1 MGCMRWGSVLCVVVG
16 VGASG
21 GVLGQEFS
29 PKLTGSATLEWGIS
43 YGKGVGSHGQAPGAV
58 MGTGPYNLKHG
69 FRTTN
74 TVGVSFPLVMRTTHT
89 RRGQHPALYA
99 ELKVADL
106 QADLSQGKAGF
117 AVKRKGKVEATLHCY
132 GAYLTIGKNPTF
144 LTNFARLWKPW
155 VTAQYQE
162 DAVQY
167 APGFGG
173 LGGKVGYR
181 AQDIGGSG
189 VSLDVGFLSFASN
202 GAWDSTDPTHSKY
215 GFGADLKLMYARAG
229 HPLCT
234 VELASN
240 VTLEDGYLIGAQKD
254 ANNQNKDKLLWN
266 VGGRL
271 TLEPG
276 AGFRFSFALDAGN
289 QHQSEAT
296 AAMRTERTRERAQE
310 VALAIFTHAAQEQ
323 AKQAADTVGSTID
336 NSVQVA
342 RSVITQIAEGAVK
355 QAHDQIKRTNGT
367 QVVNIDVT
375 VPVNVRQSPVRQPD
389 LPSLTAIAAQLPNVT
404 KLFFLSA
411 GAAAA
416 RPIIGQITGVVQNVI
431 TQQVQARV
439 AQSTAVAIQQ
449 VLVFNQQTVAAE
461 KANTQKHTINGK
473 SYAAHIGSLVSLATN
488 RALPTIRQRVEQAV
502 QENIRRI
509 NAVVQQ
515 KAQTLTSSQELE
527 KAVYSLFVPT
537 FENLVLGAGAL
548 LALLDMHQI
557 AVDALFTAQWK
568 WLSSGIYFATAPANV
583 FGTRVLDNT
592 IASCGDF
599 AGFLKLE
606 TKSGDPYTHLL
617 TGLDAGVETRV
628 YIPLTHD
635 LYKNNNGNP
644 LPSGGSSGHIGLP
657 VVGKA
662 WCSYRIPVQDYGW
675 VKPSVTVHASTN
687 RAHLNA
693 PAAGGAVGATYLTKE
708 YCAQLRAGISASL
721 IEKTVFS
728 LDWEQGMLS
737 DVPYLLVSEC
747 LTQGIG
753 RIVCGVTLSW

>member
-1 MGCMRWGSVLCVVVG
+1 MLCVVVG

-289 QHQSEAT
+289 QHQSAQDFQNRTQRAQSELTALSNNLFQGESQKQEAWLDEYAKKVLDAVT
-296 AAMRTERTRERAQE
+296 AATETALQSRGNAYITAVSNVKVTPP
-310 VALAIFTHAAQEQ
+310 VAATLLTNLKVFITDPPTPSPLPALPAFSLMGQVLLQYDAEQ
-323 AKQAADTVGSTID
+323 VVKGFEQVQTQIVAEINQKVQAA
-336 NSVQVA
+336 
-342 RSVITQIAEGAVK
+342 
-355 QAHDQIKRTNGT
+355 
-367 QVVNIDVT
+367 
-375 VPVNVRQSPVRQPD
+375 
-389 LPSLTAIAAQLPNVT
+389 
-404 KLFFLSA
+404 
-411 GAAAA
+411 
-416 RPIIGQITGVVQNVI
+416 
-431 TQQVQARV
+431 V
-439 AQSTAVAIQQ
+439 AQSK
-449 VLVFNQQTVAAE
+449 AA
-461 KANTQKHTINGK
+461 AQAFING
-473 SYAAHIGSLVSLATN
+473 LT
-488 RALPTIRQRVEQAV
+488 
-502 QENIRRI
+502 
-509 NAVVQQ
+509 
-515 KAQTLTSSQELE
+515 KAIEDV
-527 KAVYSLFVPT
+527 AD
-537 FENLVLGAGAL
+537 AL
-548 LALLDMHQI
+548 LAPHKGNPMSLFNLPDQQKLLKDDLADLIPKLTAEATKFFTEGQTFVTEEVKKKTDALNAGQQI
-557 AVDALFTAQWK
+557 RQAIQNLRASAWRAFLMGVSAVCLYLDTYNVAFDALFTAQWK
-568 WLSSGIYFATAPANV
+568 WLSSGIYVATAPANV

-693 PAAGGAVGATYLTKE
+693 PAAGGAVGAT
-708 YCAQLRAGISASL
+708 
-721 IEKTVFS
+721 
-728 LDWEQGMLS
+728 
-737 DVPYLLVSEC
+737 
-747 LTQGIG
+747 
-753 RIVCGVTLSW
+753 

>member
-117 AVKRKGKVEATLHCY
+117 AIKRKGKVEATLHCY

-289 QHQSEAT
+289 QHQSAQDFQNRTQRAQSELTALSNNLFQGESQKQEAWLDEYAKKVLDAVT
-296 AAMRTERTRERAQE
+296 AATETALQSRGNAYITAVSNVKVTPP
-310 VALAIFTHAAQEQ
+310 VAATLLTNLKVFITDPPTPSPLPALPAFSLMGQVLLQYDAEQ
-323 AKQAADTVGSTID
+323 VVKGFEQVQTQIVAEINQKVQAA
-336 NSVQVA
+336 
-342 RSVITQIAEGAVK
+342 
-355 QAHDQIKRTNGT
+355 
-367 QVVNIDVT
+367 
-375 VPVNVRQSPVRQPD
+375 
-389 LPSLTAIAAQLPNVT
+389 
-404 KLFFLSA
+404 
-411 GAAAA
+411 
-416 RPIIGQITGVVQNVI
+416 
-431 TQQVQARV
+431 V
-439 AQSTAVAIQQ
+439 AQSK
-449 VLVFNQQTVAAE
+449 AA
-461 KANTQKHTINGK
+461 AQAFING
-473 SYAAHIGSLVSLATN
+473 LT
-488 RALPTIRQRVEQAV
+488 
-502 QENIRRI
+502 
-509 NAVVQQ
+509 
-515 KAQTLTSSQELE
+515 KAIEDV
-527 KAVYSLFVPT
+527 AD
-537 FENLVLGAGAL
+537 AL
-548 LALLDMHQI
+548 LAPHKGNPMSLFNLPDQQKLLKDDLADLIPKLTAEATKFFTEGQTF
-557 AVDALFTAQWK
+557 VTEEVKKKTDALNAGQQIRQAIQNLRASAWRAFLMGVSAVCLYLDTYNVAFDALLTAQWK
-568 WLSSGIYFATAPANV
+568 WLSSGIYVATAPANV

>member
-289 QHQSEAT
+289 QHQSAQDFQNRTQRAQSELTALSNNLFQGESQKQEAWLDEYAKKVLDAVT
-296 AAMRTERTRERAQE
+296 AATETALQSRGNAYITAVSNVKVTPP
-310 VALAIFTHAAQEQ
+310 VAATLLTNLKVFITDPPTPSPLPALPAFSLMGQVLLQYDAEQ
-323 AKQAADTVGSTID
+323 VVKGFEQVQTQIVAEINQKVQAA
-336 NSVQVA
+336 
-342 RSVITQIAEGAVK
+342 
-355 QAHDQIKRTNGT
+355 
-367 QVVNIDVT
+367 
-375 VPVNVRQSPVRQPD
+375 
-389 LPSLTAIAAQLPNVT
+389 
-404 KLFFLSA
+404 
-411 GAAAA
+411 
-416 RPIIGQITGVVQNVI
+416 
-431 TQQVQARV
+431 V
-439 AQSTAVAIQQ
+439 AQSK
-449 VLVFNQQTVAAE
+449 AA
-461 KANTQKHTINGK
+461 AQAFING
-473 SYAAHIGSLVSLATN
+473 LT
-488 RALPTIRQRVEQAV
+488 
-502 QENIRRI
+502 
-509 NAVVQQ
+509 
-515 KAQTLTSSQELE
+515 KAIEDV
-527 KAVYSLFVPT
+527 AD
-537 FENLVLGAGAL
+537 AL
-548 LALLDMHQI
+548 LAPHKGNPMSLFNLPDQQKLLKDDLADLIPKLTAEATKFFTEGQTFVTEEVKKKTDALDAGQQI
-557 AVDALFTAQWK
+557 RQAIQNLRASAWRAFLMGVSAVCLYLDTYNVAFDALFTAQWK
-568 WLSSGIYFATAPANV
+568 WLSSGIYVATAPANV

-693 PAAGGAVGATYLTKE
+693 PAAGGAVG
-708 YCAQLRAGISASL
+708 
-721 IEKTVFS
+721 
-728 LDWEQGMLS
+728 
-737 DVPYLLVSEC
+737 
-747 LTQGIG
+747 
-753 RIVCGVTLSW
+753 

>member
-289 QHQSEAT
+289 QHQSAQDFQNRTQRAQSELTALSNNLFQGESQKQEAWVTQVVQQATQTVT
-296 AAMRTERTRERAQE
+296 AGVRSALESRGTTYINALEAVQPNPAKPTGKVVQNLHTPQGSPPNLPPLPALPAFSLMGQVLLQYDAEQVVKGFEQVQTQIVAEINQKVQAAVAKNNANMQAVGGSLGDTARMVGEALIKQQLSRKQNSILTMVSVQDEVKQDLADLVPMMRTEITAFF
-310 VALAIFTHAAQEQ
+310 A
-323 AKQAADTVGSTID
+323 
-336 NSVQVA
+336 SVQQH
-342 RSVITQIAEGAVK
+342 ITEEVKKKTDALNAGQQI
-355 QAHDQIKRTNGT
+355 
-367 QVVNIDVT
+367 
-375 VPVNVRQSPVRQPD
+375 RQ
-389 LPSLTAIAAQLPNVT
+389 
-404 KLFFLSA
+404 
-411 GAAAA
+411 
-416 RPIIGQITGVVQNVI
+416 
-431 TQQVQARV
+431 
-439 AQSTAVAIQQ
+439 AIQNLRASAWRAFLMG
-449 VLVFNQQTVAAE
+449 VSAVCLYLDTYNVA
-461 KANTQKHTINGK
+461 
-473 SYAAHIGSLVSLATN
+473 
-488 RALPTIRQRVEQAV
+488 
-502 QENIRRI
+502 
-509 NAVVQQ
+509 
-515 KAQTLTSSQELE
+515 
-527 KAVYSLFVPT
+527 F
-537 FENLVLGAGAL
+537 
-548 LALLDMHQI
+548 
-557 AVDALFTAQWK
+557 DALFTAQWK

>member
-1 MGCMRWGSVLCVVVG
+1 MRWGSVLCVVVG

-289 QHQSEAT
+289 QHQSAQDFQNRTQRAQSELTALSNNLFQGESQKQEAWLDEYAKKVLDAVT
-296 AAMRTERTRERAQE
+296 AATETALQSRGNAYITAVSNVKVTPP
-310 VALAIFTHAAQEQ
+310 VAATLLTNLKVFITDPPTPSPLPALPAFSLMGQVLLQYDAEQ
-323 AKQAADTVGSTID
+323 VVKGFEQVQTQIVAEINQKVQAA
-336 NSVQVA
+336 
-342 RSVITQIAEGAVK
+342 
-355 QAHDQIKRTNGT
+355 
-367 QVVNIDVT
+367 
-375 VPVNVRQSPVRQPD
+375 
-389 LPSLTAIAAQLPNVT
+389 
-404 KLFFLSA
+404 
-411 GAAAA
+411 
-416 RPIIGQITGVVQNVI
+416 
-431 TQQVQARV
+431 V
-439 AQSTAVAIQQ
+439 AQSK
-449 VLVFNQQTVAAE
+449 AA
-461 KANTQKHTINGK
+461 AQAFING
-473 SYAAHIGSLVSLATN
+473 LT
-488 RALPTIRQRVEQAV
+488 
-502 QENIRRI
+502 
-509 NAVVQQ
+509 
-515 KAQTLTSSQELE
+515 KAIEDV
-527 KAVYSLFVPT
+527 AD
-537 FENLVLGAGAL
+537 AL
-548 LALLDMHQI
+548 LAPHKGNPMSLFNLPDQQKLLKDDLADLIPKLTAEATKFFTEGQTFVTEEVKKKTDALDAGQQI
-557 AVDALFTAQWK
+557 RQAIQNLRASAWRAFLMGVSAVCLYLDTYNVAFDALFTAQWK

-628 YIPLTHD
+628 YIPLTYA
-635 LYKNNNGNP
+635 LYKNN
-644 LPSGGSSGHIGLP
+644 GGTAVRGIQEKEYIRPP

>member
-289 QHQSEAT
+289 QHQSAQDFQNRTQRAQSELTALSNNLFQGESQKQEAWLDEYAKKVLDAVT
-296 AAMRTERTRERAQE
+296 AATETALQSRGNAYITAVSNVKVTPP
-310 VALAIFTHAAQEQ
+310 VAATLLTNLKVFITDPPTPSPLPALPAFSLMGQVLLQYDAEQ
-323 AKQAADTVGSTID
+323 VVKGFEQVQTQIVAEINQKVQAA
-336 NSVQVA
+336 
-342 RSVITQIAEGAVK
+342 
-355 QAHDQIKRTNGT
+355 
-367 QVVNIDVT
+367 
-375 VPVNVRQSPVRQPD
+375 
-389 LPSLTAIAAQLPNVT
+389 
-404 KLFFLSA
+404 
-411 GAAAA
+411 
-416 RPIIGQITGVVQNVI
+416 
-431 TQQVQARV
+431 V
-439 AQSTAVAIQQ
+439 AQSK
-449 VLVFNQQTVAAE
+449 AA
-461 KANTQKHTINGK
+461 AQAFING
-473 SYAAHIGSLVSLATN
+473 LT
-488 RALPTIRQRVEQAV
+488 
-502 QENIRRI
+502 
-509 NAVVQQ
+509 
-515 KAQTLTSSQELE
+515 KAIEDV
-527 KAVYSLFVPT
+527 AD
-537 FENLVLGAGAL
+537 AL
-548 LALLDMHQI
+548 LAPHKGNPMSLFNLPDQQKLLKDDLADLIPKLTAEATKFFTEGQTFVTEEVKKKTDALDAGQQI
-557 AVDALFTAQWK
+557 RQAIQNLRASAWRAFLMGVSAVCLYLDTYNVAFDALFTAQWK

-708 YCAQLRAGISASL
+708 YCAQLRAG
-721 IEKTVFS
+721 
-728 LDWEQGMLS
+728 
-737 DVPYLLVSEC
+737 
-747 LTQGIG
+747 
-753 RIVCGVTLSW
+753 

>member
-289 QHQSEAT
+289 QHQSAQDFQNRTQRAQSELTALSNNLFQGESQKQEAWLDEYAKKVLDAVT
-296 AAMRTERTRERAQE
+296 AATETALQSRGNAYITAVSNVKVTPP
-310 VALAIFTHAAQEQ
+310 VAATLLTNLKVFITDPPTPSPLPALPAFSLMGQVLLQYDAEQ
-323 AKQAADTVGSTID
+323 VVKGFEQVQTQIVAEINQKVQAA
-336 NSVQVA
+336 
-342 RSVITQIAEGAVK
+342 
-355 QAHDQIKRTNGT
+355 
-367 QVVNIDVT
+367 
-375 VPVNVRQSPVRQPD
+375 
-389 LPSLTAIAAQLPNVT
+389 
-404 KLFFLSA
+404 
-411 GAAAA
+411 
-416 RPIIGQITGVVQNVI
+416 
-431 TQQVQARV
+431 V
-439 AQSTAVAIQQ
+439 AQSK
-449 VLVFNQQTVAAE
+449 AA
-461 KANTQKHTINGK
+461 AQAFING
-473 SYAAHIGSLVSLATN
+473 
-488 RALPTIRQRVEQAV
+488 
-502 QENIRRI
+502 
-509 NAVVQQ
+509 
-515 KAQTLTSSQELE
+515 LTKVIEDV
-527 KAVYSLFVPT
+527 AD
-537 FENLVLGAGAL
+537 AL
-548 LALLDMHQI
+548 LAPHKGNPMSLFNLPDQQKLLKDDLADLIPKLTAEATKFFTEGQTFVTEEVKKKTDALDAGQQI
-557 AVDALFTAQWK
+557 RQAIQNLRASAWRAFLMGVSAVCLYLDTYNVAFDALFTAQWK
-568 WLSSGIYFATAPANV
+568 WLSSGIYVATAPANV

-708 YCAQLRAGISASL
+708 YCAQLRAGVSASL

>member
-289 QHQSEAT
+289 QHQSAQDFQNRTQRAQSELTALSNNLFQGESQKQEAWLDEYAKKVLDAVT
-296 AAMRTERTRERAQE
+296 AATETALQSRGNAYITAVSNVKVTPP
-310 VALAIFTHAAQEQ
+310 VAATLLTNLKVFITDPPTPSPLPALPAFSLMGQVLLQYDAEQ
-323 AKQAADTVGSTID
+323 VVKGFEQVQTQIVAEINQKVQAA
-336 NSVQVA
+336 
-342 RSVITQIAEGAVK
+342 
-355 QAHDQIKRTNGT
+355 
-367 QVVNIDVT
+367 
-375 VPVNVRQSPVRQPD
+375 
-389 LPSLTAIAAQLPNVT
+389 
-404 KLFFLSA
+404 
-411 GAAAA
+411 
-416 RPIIGQITGVVQNVI
+416 
-431 TQQVQARV
+431 V
-439 AQSTAVAIQQ
+439 AQSK
-449 VLVFNQQTVAAE
+449 AA
-461 KANTQKHTINGK
+461 AQAFING
-473 SYAAHIGSLVSLATN
+473 LT
-488 RALPTIRQRVEQAV
+488 
-502 QENIRRI
+502 
-509 NAVVQQ
+509 
-515 KAQTLTSSQELE
+515 KAIEDV
-527 KAVYSLFVPT
+527 AD
-537 FENLVLGAGAL
+537 AL
-548 LALLDMHQI
+548 LAPHKGNPMSLFNLPDQQKLLKDDLADLIPKLTAEATKFFTEGQTFVTEEVKKKTDALDAGQQI
-557 AVDALFTAQWK
+557 RQAIQNLRASAWRAFLMGVSAVCLYLDTYNVAFDALFTAQWK
-568 WLSSGIYFATAPANV
+568 WLSSGIYVATAPANV

-693 PAAGGAVGATYLTKE
+693 PAAGGA
-708 YCAQLRAGISASL
+708 
-721 IEKTVFS
+721 
-728 LDWEQGMLS
+728 
-737 DVPYLLVSEC
+737 
-747 LTQGIG
+747 
-753 RIVCGVTLSW
+753 

>member
-289 QHQSEAT
+289 QHQSAQDFQNRTQRAQSELTALSNNLFQGESQKQEAWLDEYAKKVLDAVT
-296 AAMRTERTRERAQE
+296 AATETALQSRGNAYITAVSNVKVTPP
-310 VALAIFTHAAQEQ
+310 VAATLLTNLKVFITDPPTPSPLPALPAFSLMGQVLLQYDAEQ
-323 AKQAADTVGSTID
+323 VVKGFEQVQTQIVAEINQKVQAA
-336 NSVQVA
+336 
-342 RSVITQIAEGAVK
+342 
-355 QAHDQIKRTNGT
+355 
-367 QVVNIDVT
+367 
-375 VPVNVRQSPVRQPD
+375 
-389 LPSLTAIAAQLPNVT
+389 
-404 KLFFLSA
+404 
-411 GAAAA
+411 
-416 RPIIGQITGVVQNVI
+416 
-431 TQQVQARV
+431 V
-439 AQSTAVAIQQ
+439 AQSK
-449 VLVFNQQTVAAE
+449 AA
-461 KANTQKHTINGK
+461 AQAFING
-473 SYAAHIGSLVSLATN
+473 LT
-488 RALPTIRQRVEQAV
+488 
-502 QENIRRI
+502 
-509 NAVVQQ
+509 
-515 KAQTLTSSQELE
+515 KAIEDV
-527 KAVYSLFVPT
+527 AD
-537 FENLVLGAGAL
+537 AL
-548 LALLDMHQI
+548 LAPHKGNPMSLFNLPDQQKLLKDDLADLIPKLTAEATKFFTEGQTFVTEEVKKKTDALDAGQQI
-557 AVDALFTAQWK
+557 RQAIQNLRASAWRAFLMGVSAVCLYLDTYNVAFDALFTAQWK
-568 WLSSGIYFATAPANV
+568 WLSSGIYVATAPANV

-693 PAAGGAVGATYLTKE
+693 PAAGGAV
-708 YCAQLRAGISASL
+708 
-721 IEKTVFS
+721 
-728 LDWEQGMLS
+728 
-737 DVPYLLVSEC
+737 
-747 LTQGIG
+747 
-753 RIVCGVTLSW
+753 

>member
-1 MGCMRWGSVLCVVVG
+1 MVG

-289 QHQSEAT
+289 QHQSAQDFQNRTQRAQSELTALSNNLFQGESQKQEAWLDEYAKKVLDAVT
-296 AAMRTERTRERAQE
+296 AATETALQSRGNAYITAVSNVKVTPP
-310 VALAIFTHAAQEQ
+310 VAATLLTNLKVFITDPPTPSPLPALPAFSLMGQVLLQYDAEQ
-323 AKQAADTVGSTID
+323 VVKGFEQVQTQIVAEINQKVQAA
-336 NSVQVA
+336 
-342 RSVITQIAEGAVK
+342 
-355 QAHDQIKRTNGT
+355 
-367 QVVNIDVT
+367 
-375 VPVNVRQSPVRQPD
+375 
-389 LPSLTAIAAQLPNVT
+389 
-404 KLFFLSA
+404 
-411 GAAAA
+411 
-416 RPIIGQITGVVQNVI
+416 
-431 TQQVQARV
+431 V
-439 AQSTAVAIQQ
+439 AQSK
-449 VLVFNQQTVAAE
+449 AA
-461 KANTQKHTINGK
+461 AQAFING
-473 SYAAHIGSLVSLATN
+473 
-488 RALPTIRQRVEQAV
+488 
-502 QENIRRI
+502 
-509 NAVVQQ
+509 
-515 KAQTLTSSQELE
+515 LTKVIEDV
-527 KAVYSLFVPT
+527 AD
-537 FENLVLGAGAL
+537 AL
-548 LALLDMHQI
+548 LAPHKGNPMSLFNLPDQQKLLKDDLADLIPKLTAEATKFFTEGQTFVTEEVKKKTDALDAGQQI
-557 AVDALFTAQWK
+557 RQAIQNLRASAWRAFLMGVSAVCLYLDTYNVAFDALFTAQWK
-568 WLSSGIYFATAPANV
+568 WLSSGIYVATAPANV

-708 YCAQLRAGISASL
+708 YCAQLRAGVSASL

>member
-106 QADLSQGKAGF
+106 QADLSQGKVGF

-289 QHQSEAT
+289 QHQSAQDFQNRTQRAQSELTALSNNLFQGESQKQEAWLDEYAKKVLDAVT
-296 AAMRTERTRERAQE
+296 AATETALQSRGNAYITAVSNVKVTPP
-310 VALAIFTHAAQEQ
+310 VAATLLTNLKVFITDPPTPSPLPALPAFSLMGQVLLQYDAEQ
-323 AKQAADTVGSTID
+323 VVKGFEQVQTQIVAEINQKVQAA
-336 NSVQVA
+336 
-342 RSVITQIAEGAVK
+342 
-355 QAHDQIKRTNGT
+355 
-367 QVVNIDVT
+367 
-375 VPVNVRQSPVRQPD
+375 
-389 LPSLTAIAAQLPNVT
+389 
-404 KLFFLSA
+404 
-411 GAAAA
+411 
-416 RPIIGQITGVVQNVI
+416 
-431 TQQVQARV
+431 V
-439 AQSTAVAIQQ
+439 AQSK
-449 VLVFNQQTVAAE
+449 AA
-461 KANTQKHTINGK
+461 AQAFING
-473 SYAAHIGSLVSLATN
+473 LT
-488 RALPTIRQRVEQAV
+488 
-502 QENIRRI
+502 
-509 NAVVQQ
+509 
-515 KAQTLTSSQELE
+515 KAIEDV
-527 KAVYSLFVPT
+527 AD
-537 FENLVLGAGAL
+537 AL
-548 LALLDMHQI
+548 LAPHKGNPMSLFNLPDQQKLLKDDLADLIPKLTAEATKFFTEGQTF
-557 AVDALFTAQWK
+557 VTEEVKKKTDALDAGQQIRQAIQNLRASAWRAFLMGVSAVCLYLDTYNVAFDALLTAQWK

-708 YCAQLRAGISASL
+708 YCAQLRAGVSASL

>member
-289 QHQSEAT
+289 QHQSAQDFQNRTQRAQSELTALSNNLFQGESQKQEAWLDEYAKKVLDAVT
-296 AAMRTERTRERAQE
+296 AATETALQSRGNAYITAVSNVKVTPP
-310 VALAIFTHAAQEQ
+310 VAATLLTNLKVFITDPPTPSPLPALPAFSLMGQVLLQYDAEQ
-323 AKQAADTVGSTID
+323 VVKGFEQVQTQIVAEINQKVQAA
-336 NSVQVA
+336 
-342 RSVITQIAEGAVK
+342 
-355 QAHDQIKRTNGT
+355 
-367 QVVNIDVT
+367 
-375 VPVNVRQSPVRQPD
+375 
-389 LPSLTAIAAQLPNVT
+389 
-404 KLFFLSA
+404 
-411 GAAAA
+411 
-416 RPIIGQITGVVQNVI
+416 
-431 TQQVQARV
+431 V
-439 AQSTAVAIQQ
+439 AQSK
-449 VLVFNQQTVAAE
+449 AA
-461 KANTQKHTINGK
+461 AQAFING
-473 SYAAHIGSLVSLATN
+473 LT
-488 RALPTIRQRVEQAV
+488 
-502 QENIRRI
+502 
-509 NAVVQQ
+509 
-515 KAQTLTSSQELE
+515 KAIEDV
-527 KAVYSLFVPT
+527 AD
-537 FENLVLGAGAL
+537 AL
-548 LALLDMHQI
+548 LAPHKGNPMSLFNLPDQQKLLKDDLADLIPKLTAEATKFFTEGQTFVTEEVKKKTDALDAGQQI
-557 AVDALFTAQWK
+557 RQAIQNLRASAWRAFLMGVSAVCLYLDTYNVAFDALFTAQWK
-568 WLSSGIYFATAPANV
+568 WLSSGIYVATAPANV

-693 PAAGGAVGATYLTKE
+693 PAAGGAVGAT
-708 YCAQLRAGISASL
+708 
-721 IEKTVFS
+721 
-728 LDWEQGMLS
+728 
-737 DVPYLLVSEC
+737 
-747 LTQGIG
+747 
-753 RIVCGVTLSW
+753 

>member
-1 MGCMRWGSVLCVVVG
+1 
-16 VGASG
+16 
-21 GVLGQEFS
+21 
-29 PKLTGSATLEWGIS
+29 
-43 YGKGVGSHGQAPGAV
+43 
-58 MGTGPYNLKHG
+58 
-69 FRTTN
+69 
-74 TVGVSFPLVMRTTHT
+74 
-89 RRGQHPALYA
+89 
-99 ELKVADL
+99 
-106 QADLSQGKAGF
+106 
-117 AVKRKGKVEATLHCY
+117 
-132 GAYLTIGKNPTF
+132 
-144 LTNFARLWKPW
+144 
-155 VTAQYQE
+155 
-162 DAVQY
+162 
-167 APGFGG
+167 
-173 LGGKVGYR
+173 
-181 AQDIGGSG
+181 
-189 VSLDVGFLSFASN
+189 
-202 GAWDSTDPTHSKY
+202 
-215 GFGADLKLMYARAG
+215 MYARAG

-289 QHQSEAT
+289 QHQSAQDFQNRTQRAQSELTALSNNLFQGESQKQEAWLDEYAKKVLDAVT
-296 AAMRTERTRERAQE
+296 AATETALQSRGNAYITAVSNVKVTPP
-310 VALAIFTHAAQEQ
+310 VAATLLTNLKVFITDPPTPSPLPALPAFSLMGQVLLQYDAEQ
-323 AKQAADTVGSTID
+323 VVKGFEQVQTQIVAEINQKVQAA
-336 NSVQVA
+336 
-342 RSVITQIAEGAVK
+342 
-355 QAHDQIKRTNGT
+355 
-367 QVVNIDVT
+367 
-375 VPVNVRQSPVRQPD
+375 
-389 LPSLTAIAAQLPNVT
+389 
-404 KLFFLSA
+404 
-411 GAAAA
+411 
-416 RPIIGQITGVVQNVI
+416 
-431 TQQVQARV
+431 V
-439 AQSTAVAIQQ
+439 AQSK
-449 VLVFNQQTVAAE
+449 AA
-461 KANTQKHTINGK
+461 AQAFING
-473 SYAAHIGSLVSLATN
+473 
-488 RALPTIRQRVEQAV
+488 
-502 QENIRRI
+502 
-509 NAVVQQ
+509 
-515 KAQTLTSSQELE
+515 LTKVIEDV
-527 KAVYSLFVPT
+527 AD
-537 FENLVLGAGAL
+537 AL
-548 LALLDMHQI
+548 LAPHKGNPMSLFNLPDQQKLLKDDLADLIPKLTAEATKFFTEGQTFVTEEVKKKTDALDAGQQI
-557 AVDALFTAQWK
+557 RQAIQNLRASAWRAFLMGVSAVCLYLDTYNVAFDALFTAQWK
-568 WLSSGIYFATAPANV
+568 WLSSGIYVATAPANV

-708 YCAQLRAGISASL
+708 YCAQLRAGVSASL

>member
-289 QHQSEAT
+289 QHQSAQDFQNRTQRAQSELTALSNNLFQGESQKQEAWLDEYAKKVLDAVT
-296 AAMRTERTRERAQE
+296 AATETALQSRGNAYITAVSNVKVTPP
-310 VALAIFTHAAQEQ
+310 VAATLLTNLKVFITDPPTPSPLPALPAFSLMGQVLLQYDAEQ
-323 AKQAADTVGSTID
+323 VVKGFEQVQTQIVAEINQKVQAA
-336 NSVQVA
+336 
-342 RSVITQIAEGAVK
+342 
-355 QAHDQIKRTNGT
+355 
-367 QVVNIDVT
+367 
-375 VPVNVRQSPVRQPD
+375 
-389 LPSLTAIAAQLPNVT
+389 
-404 KLFFLSA
+404 
-411 GAAAA
+411 
-416 RPIIGQITGVVQNVI
+416 
-431 TQQVQARV
+431 V
-439 AQSTAVAIQQ
+439 AQSK
-449 VLVFNQQTVAAE
+449 AA
-461 KANTQKHTINGK
+461 AQAFING
-473 SYAAHIGSLVSLATN
+473 LT
-488 RALPTIRQRVEQAV
+488 
-502 QENIRRI
+502 
-509 NAVVQQ
+509 
-515 KAQTLTSSQELE
+515 KAIEDV
-527 KAVYSLFVPT
+527 AD
-537 FENLVLGAGAL
+537 AL
-548 LALLDMHQI
+548 LAPHKGNPMSLFNLPDQQKLLKDDLADLIPKLTAEATKFFTEGQTFVTEEVKKKTDALDAGQQI
-557 AVDALFTAQWK
+557 RQAIQNLRASAWRAFLMGVSAVCLYLDTYNVAFDALFTAQWK
-568 WLSSGIYFATAPANV
+568 WLSSGIYVATAPANV

-693 PAAGGAVGATYLTKE
+693 PAAGG
-708 YCAQLRAGISASL
+708 
-721 IEKTVFS
+721 
-728 LDWEQGMLS
+728 
-737 DVPYLLVSEC
+737 
-747 LTQGIG
+747 
-753 RIVCGVTLSW
+753 

>member
-289 QHQSEAT
+289 QHQSAQDFQNRTQRAQSELTALSNNLFQGESQKQEAWLDEYAKKVLDAVT
-296 AAMRTERTRERAQE
+296 AATETALQSRGNAYITAVSNVKVTPP
-310 VALAIFTHAAQEQ
+310 VAATLLTNLKVFITDPPTPSPLPALPAFSLMGQVLLQYDAEQ
-323 AKQAADTVGSTID
+323 VVKGFEQVQTQIVAEINQKVQAA
-336 NSVQVA
+336 
-342 RSVITQIAEGAVK
+342 
-355 QAHDQIKRTNGT
+355 
-367 QVVNIDVT
+367 
-375 VPVNVRQSPVRQPD
+375 
-389 LPSLTAIAAQLPNVT
+389 
-404 KLFFLSA
+404 
-411 GAAAA
+411 
-416 RPIIGQITGVVQNVI
+416 
-431 TQQVQARV
+431 V
-439 AQSTAVAIQQ
+439 AQSK
-449 VLVFNQQTVAAE
+449 AA
-461 KANTQKHTINGK
+461 AQAFING
-473 SYAAHIGSLVSLATN
+473 
-488 RALPTIRQRVEQAV
+488 
-502 QENIRRI
+502 
-509 NAVVQQ
+509 
-515 KAQTLTSSQELE
+515 LTKVIEDV
-527 KAVYSLFVPT
+527 AD
-537 FENLVLGAGAL
+537 AL
-548 LALLDMHQI
+548 LAPHKGNPMSLFNLPDQQKLLKDDLADLIPKLTAEATKFFTEGQTFVTEEVKKKTDALDAGQQI
-557 AVDALFTAQWK
+557 RQAIQNLRASAWRAFLMGVSAVCLYLDTYNVAFDALFTAQWK
-568 WLSSGIYFATAPANV
+568 WLSSGIYVATAPANV

>member
-1 MGCMRWGSVLCVVVG
+1 MRWGSVLCVVVG

-289 QHQSEAT
+289 QHQSAQDFQNRTQRAQSELTALSNNLFQGESQKQEAWLDEYAKKVLDAVT
-296 AAMRTERTRERAQE
+296 AATETALQSRGNAYITAVSNVKVTPP
-310 VALAIFTHAAQEQ
+310 VAATLLTNLKVFITDPPTPSPLPALPAFSLMGQVLLQYDAEQ
-323 AKQAADTVGSTID
+323 VVKGFEQVQTQIVAEINQKVQAA
-336 NSVQVA
+336 
-342 RSVITQIAEGAVK
+342 
-355 QAHDQIKRTNGT
+355 
-367 QVVNIDVT
+367 
-375 VPVNVRQSPVRQPD
+375 
-389 LPSLTAIAAQLPNVT
+389 
-404 KLFFLSA
+404 
-411 GAAAA
+411 
-416 RPIIGQITGVVQNVI
+416 
-431 TQQVQARV
+431 V
-439 AQSTAVAIQQ
+439 AQSK
-449 VLVFNQQTVAAE
+449 AA
-461 KANTQKHTINGK
+461 AQAFING
-473 SYAAHIGSLVSLATN
+473 LT
-488 RALPTIRQRVEQAV
+488 
-502 QENIRRI
+502 
-509 NAVVQQ
+509 
-515 KAQTLTSSQELE
+515 KAIEDV
-527 KAVYSLFVPT
+527 AD
-537 FENLVLGAGAL
+537 AL
-548 LALLDMHQI
+548 LAPHKGNPMSLFNLPDQQKLLKDDLADLIPKLTAEATKFFTEGQTF
-557 AVDALFTAQWK
+557 VTEEVKKKTDALDAGQQIRQAIQNLRASAWRAFLMGVSAVCLYLDTYNVAFDALLTAQWK

-708 YCAQLRAGISASL
+708 YCAQLRAGVSASL

>member
-289 QHQSEAT
+289 QHQSAQDFQNRTQRAQSELTALSNNLFQGESQKQEAWLDEYAKKVLDAVT
-296 AAMRTERTRERAQE
+296 AATETALQSRGNAYITAVSNVKVTPP
-310 VALAIFTHAAQEQ
+310 VAATLLTNLKVFITDPPTPSPLPALPAFSLMGQVLLQYDAEQ
-323 AKQAADTVGSTID
+323 VVKGFEQVQTQIVAEINQKVQAA
-336 NSVQVA
+336 
-342 RSVITQIAEGAVK
+342 
-355 QAHDQIKRTNGT
+355 
-367 QVVNIDVT
+367 
-375 VPVNVRQSPVRQPD
+375 
-389 LPSLTAIAAQLPNVT
+389 
-404 KLFFLSA
+404 
-411 GAAAA
+411 
-416 RPIIGQITGVVQNVI
+416 
-431 TQQVQARV
+431 V
-439 AQSTAVAIQQ
+439 AQSK
-449 VLVFNQQTVAAE
+449 AA
-461 KANTQKHTINGK
+461 AQAFING
-473 SYAAHIGSLVSLATN
+473 LT
-488 RALPTIRQRVEQAV
+488 
-502 QENIRRI
+502 
-509 NAVVQQ
+509 
-515 KAQTLTSSQELE
+515 KAIEDV
-527 KAVYSLFVPT
+527 AD
-537 FENLVLGAGAL
+537 AL
-548 LALLDMHQI
+548 LAPHKGNPMSLFNLPDQQKLLKDDLADLIPKLTAEATKFFTEGQTFVTEEVKKKTDALDAGQQI
-557 AVDALFTAQWK
+557 RQAIQNLRASAWRAFLMGVSAVCLYLDTYNVAFDALFTAQWK
-568 WLSSGIYFATAPANV
+568 WLSSGIYVATAPANV

-693 PAAGGAVGATYLTKE
+693 PAAGGAVGATYLTK
-708 YCAQLRAGISASL
+708 
-721 IEKTVFS
+721 
-728 LDWEQGMLS
+728 
-737 DVPYLLVSEC
+737 
-747 LTQGIG
+747 
-753 RIVCGVTLSW
+753 